1 MKIIDAHCH
10 IFPDKI
16 AQKATDSIGKF
27 YDLEMECG
35 IGSSPVLLQEG
46 DNLGVSGFVV
56 CSTATKPHQV
66 VSINDFI
73 AQACAQNPRFTGL
86 ATMFPGFEDVYG
98 ELQRAK
104 AMGLHGIK
112 LHPDFQAFLIDDPAA
127 LPIYEAAQEL
137 EMPILFHTG
146 DKRYPYSHPSR
157 LAKICRM
164 FPRLLTVG
172 AHFGGYSVWDQ
183 LDAYE
188 GVENVCFDTSSSL
201 AFIDPEQAVSLIHR
215 FGAERFMFGSDFPM
229 WREEDEL
236 ARFLALPLTQDEQEQ
251 ILYRTAERVYG
262 AKAD

>member
-35 IGSSPVLLQEG
+35 IGSPSVLLQEG
-46 DNLGVSGFVV
+46 EALGVAGFVV

-73 AQACAQNPRFTGL
+73 AQACAQNPRFIGL
-86 ATMFPGFEDVYG
+86 ATMFPGFEDVHG

-146 DKRYPYSHPSR
+146 DRRYPYSHPSR

-236 ARFLALPLTQDEQEQ
+236 ARFLALPLTQDEQAQ